1 MVGCDAWSKGSFQDT
16 SSLEH
21 SFMVKNYVWLGAVGG
36 VGGPCGP
43 SPLVL
48 WFGDLGIGD
57 WRQGL
62 SIVF

>member
-1 MVGCDAWSKGSFQDT
+1 
-16 SSLEH
+16 
-21 SFMVKNYVWLGAVGG
+21 MVKNYVWLGAVGG